1 MTQIYDRKMLYK
13 VLRMYYLEHLTQN
26 EVAKRLEIT
35 RVKVAR
41 YLGIARELNLVETKL
56 TFNFNEYEEL
66 EAAIEDTFGIRECRV
81 VRTFADKNATLKS
94 MAVELGKI
102 LERVLRDGDHL
113 GVSWGT
119 TLKAMGQYLV
129 MNKKFDVKVI
139 PIAGG
144 TGIQDLST
152 HINFI
157 CRDIAE
163 KIGGMNY
170 TTTIPSVL
178 DSKATREILEKD
190 SNSQEI
196 LRIAK
201 KVVTT
206 LVSIGDMDPAATL
219 FNKCNLDGKL
229 VEDLKKLGVEGYMNF
244 KFFNRMG
251 KYVPNKLE
259 ERIIQILTIEDM
271 KKVEN
276 IIAVAFGEK
285 KVGAIRATMKGKL
298 IHRLITDRDTAK
310 KLLKKER

>member
-1 MTQIYDRKMLYK
+1 MTQIGDRKTLHK

-26 EVAKRLEIT
+26 EVAQRLEIT

-41 YLGIARELNLVETKL
+41 YLGIARERNLVETKL
-56 TFNFNEYEEL
+56 NFNFNEYEEL

-81 VRTFADKNATLKS
+81 VRTFDDKNATLKG

-102 LERVLRDGDHL
+102 LERVLNDGDHL

-129 MNKKFDVKVI
+129 MNKKFNVKVV

-144 TGIQDLST
+144 IGIQSLSA

-163 KIGGMNY
+163 TIGGVNY
-170 TTTIPSVL
+170 STTIPSVL
-178 DSKATREILEKD
+178 DSKATREILQKD
-190 SNSQEI
+190 SNSQE
-196 LRIAK
+196 LLNIAK

-206 LVSIGDMDPAATL
+206 LVSIGGMNPDATL
-219 FNKCNLDGKL
+219 FNKCNLDRKH
-229 VEDLKKLGVEGYMNF
+229 VEDLKKLGVEGYMNL

-259 ERIIQILTIEDM
+259 ERIIHILTIEDM
-271 KKVEN
+271 KKMEN
-276 IIAVAFGEK
+276 VIAIAFGEQ
-285 KVGAIRATMKGKL
+285 KVGAIRAAMKGKL
-298 IHRLITDRDTAK
+298 IHRLITDRDTAEM
-310 KLLKKER
+310 LLEKAR